1 MEEAAKVGRI
11 FVTATGCRDI
21 ILGEHISAMP
31 DNAIICNI
39 GHFDI
44 EIDVAWL
51 IKNAVSKE
59 VIKPQVDRY
68 KLPSGRSVILL
79 AEGRLVNLG
88 KIKRAQC
95 NNSFLHRLCSWTSQF
110 CHE

>member
-1 MEEAAKVGRI
+1 MSPNDQQRSLTSHSRPCSGYEVTTMEEACKIGRV

-21 ILGEHISAMP
+21 ILGEHMMQMP

-51 IKNAVSKE
+51 TKNAVSKE
-59 VIKPQVDRY
+59 VIKPQVRRDR
-68 KLPSGRSVILL
+68 I
-79 AEGRLVNLG
+79 
-88 KIKRAQC
+88 
-95 NNSFLHRLCSWTSQF
+95 
-110 CHE
+110 

>member
-1 MEEAAKVGRI
+1 MEEAAKIGRI

-21 ILGEHISAMP
+21 ILAQHMLAMP

-51 IKNAVSKE
+51 TKNAVSKE
-59 VIKPQVDRY
+59 VIKPQVNI
-68 KLPSGRSVILL
+68 KNQLKSLFSILIDF
-79 AEGRLVNLG
+79 RLIDINYPMDV
-88 KIKRAQC
+88 
-95 NNSFLHRLCSWTSQF
+95 RLF
-110 CHE
+110 YLLKVVLLILV